1 MARQFDCILSGG
13 TVFDGV
19 SAEGRRADVGI
30 LDGRIDAVADRLD
43 PVAERIVDCTG
54 RLVCPGLIDLHAHVF
69 DGVSVWGVAP
79 QDAGI
84 RTGVTTV
91 VDAGTAGSTTFPG
104 FRRYFIEPA
113 RTEVLAY
120 LHVVTIGIL
129 TSDRSGVIVSE
140 LSDPNY
146 LDPGGAAATVEANRD
161 VLVGIKVRLTATYT
175 ADEKGETKALDAA
188 LEAAERAKVPLM
200 VHHTGSRITMAEMM
214 DKLRPGDVYTH
225 CFHSREPNIV
235 DDRLK
240 LMDCV
245 RQAREKG
252 VCFDVGHGV
261 GSFDWPIA
269 RACAEQGFWP
279 DVISTDLHRYNIDG
293 PVFDLPT
300 TLSKFVHLGM
310 PIGQAIAAATSR
322 PAEAVGRAERIGRL
336 AEGRRADV
344 TVLEVVEGDH
354 QLTDSAG
361 RDERASIRLVP
372 RCVLREGLV
381 CTAGDRYAPP
391 ADER

>member
-30 LDGRIDAVADRLD
+30 LDGRIAAVADRLD

-146 LDPGGAAATVEANRD
+146 LDPVGAAATVEANRD
-161 VLVGIKVRLTATYT
+161 VLVGIKVRLTATYI
-175 ADEKGETKALDAA
+175 ADERGEAKALDAA
-188 LEAAERAKVPLM
+188 LEAAERARVPLM

-225 CFHSREPNIV
+225 CFHSRAPNIV

-310 PIGQAIAAATSR
+310 PIGQAIAAATSQ
-322 PAEAVGRAERIGRL
+322 PAEVVGRAERIGRL
-336 AEGRRADV
+336 TEGRRADV
-344 TVLEVVEGDH
+344 TVLEVVEGNH
-354 QLTDSAG
+354 RLTDSAG
-361 RDERASIRLVP
+361 QDERAAIRLVP

-381 CTAGDRYAPP
+381 CSAGDRYAPP
-391 ADER
+391 VDKT